1 MSCLS
6 KDVKSDHK
14 VLARGL
20 LLQLTQP
27 SFVLLNKFLSEFLD
41 RINIANKVCQS
52 KGTNIANV
60 LTVIK
65 ECRFEISSLKDL
77 YIYTVEK
84 ITRDFNVLNAQ
95 YSIETRPVRAK
106 QYPRGSR
113 IVDAPVQSHNSDAE
127 DVIQEVRRVIVEL
140 CDCFESEMETRFSTD
155 NTSLW
160 SAMEA
165 LSLKHSDF
173 LNSSLL
179 EPFFDYMLTVPEI
192 RKQLI
197 DLHVDD
203 HSSLTSECKV
213 FKNVIT
219 RNFDENIDVD
229 VGDIHAFLC
238 KNYSDAAPILTA
250 LYKLSARVESL
261 FSAMSYVGAPRRQRS
276 GSERE
281 SSLTHLFFE
290 RKMAD
295 TTAEF
300 VFGR

>member
-1 MSCLS
+1 MFFSINVC
-6 KDVKSDHK
+6 
-14 VLARGL
+14 
-20 LLQLTQP
+20 Q
-27 SFVLLNKFLSEFLD
+27 FLD
-41 RINIANKVCQS
+41 QINIANKVCQS

-77 YIYTVEK
+77 YTVEK
-84 ITRDFNVLNAQ
+84 ITHDFNVLNAQ
-95 YSIETRPVRAK
+95 YSIDKRPVRAK
-106 QYPRGSR
+106 TLSKR
-113 IVDAPVQSHNSDAE
+113 IEDFVVDAPVQSPNNDAV

-140 CDCFESEMETRFSTD
+140 CDCFESEIETRFSTD

-173 LNSSLL
+173 LNPSLL
-179 EPFFDYMLTVPEI
+179 EPFFDYMLTVAEI
-192 RKQLI
+192 RKQLS

-203 HSSLTSECKV
+203 HSSLTSECKI

-250 LYKLSARVESL
+250 LYKLCMTCGYASGRVECL

-290 RKMAD
+290 RKMVREI
-295 TTAEF
+295 TFEEF
-300 VFGR
+300 SVEWLKKPRSLFFF

>member
-1 MSCLS
+1 MSCSS

-41 RINIANKVCQS
+41 QINIAIKVCQS

-77 YIYTVEK
+77 YTVEK
-84 ITRDFNVLNAQ
+84 ITHDFNVLNAQ
-95 YSIETRPVRAK
+95 YSINKRPVRAK
-106 QYPRGSR
+106 TISKR
-113 IVDAPVQSHNSDAE
+113 IEDFVVDAPVQSPNSDAE

-173 LNSSLL
+173 INPSLL

-192 RKQLI
+192 RKQLS

-229 VGDIHAFLC
+229 VGDIHAFL
-238 KNYSDAAPILTA
+238 
-250 LYKLSARVESL
+250 YKLFRCCSYPYSSVHTLYDMWLRFGTRGESI
-261 FSAMSYVGAPRRQRS
+261 FCHVICWC
-276 GSERE
+276 
-281 SSLTHLFFE
+281 T
-290 RKMAD
+290 
-295 TTAEF
+295 
-300 VFGR
+300 